1 MPARQTLTKL
11 RLSEVFTARRFID
24 LSAQKGFVHCTM
36 KQSLQ
41 LKLGQQ
47 LTMTPQLQQAIR
59 LLQLSTLDLQQEI
72 QEALES
78 NPMLE
83 VEEGFDSAGQSTDY
97 DGSEAD
103 NADYTRQQEIA
114 SDIPGDSTIDFSAS
128 ESYSATADSFQ
139 DGGDYKDSDSY
150 GESESFTETESFG
163 DTDVYG
169 EGDSF
174 SADSG
179 DWSEAIPSD
188 LPVDT
193 SWDDVYQ
200 ASSSGSSSNYDN
212 EDNDFES
219 RRAATDSL
227 YDHLMWQL
235 NLTPMS
241 DRDRILAM
249 AIIDA
254 VEPSGMLSVSIE
266 DIFEGLGTEIEDLE
280 LDEVVA
286 VQHRLQQFDPCGV
299 CSQNLS
305 ECLLVQLQQFDP
317 KTPFLEPAKLI
328 AKHYLQILG
337 SRDYRQLMRRT
348 KLKEAELSQ
357 AIALIQSLNPRPGDM
372 IASGDT
378 EYVIPDVFVEKRD
391 GRWMVELNPEIA
403 PRLRINADYASMVRR
418 ADSSSDNTFLKD
430 NLQEAR
436 WFLKS
441 LQSRNETLLKVA
453 SCIVEKQRGFLEY
466 GPEAMKPLVLHDIAE
481 IVEMHESTISRVTTQ
496 KYMHTPQGI
505 FELKYFFSSHVST
518 DSGGEC
524 SSTAI
529 RAIIK
534 KLVNAEN
541 PKKPLS
547 DSKITDLLAEQGIQ
561 VARRT
566 IAKYR
571 ESLNIPPSNERKT
584 I

>member
-1 MPARQTLTKL
+1 
-11 RLSEVFTARRFID
+11 
-24 LSAQKGFVHCTM
+24 M

-72 QEALES
+72 QEALDS

-83 VEEGFDSAGQSTDY
+83 VEDSFDTPSTPNEFEDSDY
-97 DGSEAD
+97 AR
-103 NADYTRQQEIA
+103 TQEIA
-114 SDIPGDSTIDFSAS
+114 TNSDGGTDDFS
-128 ESYSATADSFQ
+128 ESYSAEMTYKETSSEKFGDESFSESSFSDGESFGEADSF
-139 DGGDYKDSDSY
+139 
-150 GESESFTETESFG
+150 GEGFG
-163 DTDVYG
+163 DTDNYAG
-169 EGDSF
+169 TDDYSQ
-174 SADSG
+174 SATE
-179 DWSEAIPSD
+179 WNEAIPAD

-200 ASSSGSSSNYDN
+200 TSQSSSSSNYDN
-212 EDNDFES
+212 EDSDFES

-241 DRDRILAM
+241 DRDRVIAM

-254 VEPSGMLSVSIE
+254 VEPSGMLSVTLE
-266 DIFEGLGTEIEDLE
+266 DIHSGLITEWDDLE

-286 VQHRLQQFDPCGV
+286 VQRRIQQFDPCGA
-299 CSQNLS
+299 CSQNLA
-305 ECLLVQLQQFDP
+305 ECLTVQLNQFDSA
-317 KTPFLEPAKLI
+317 TPFLAEAKLI
-328 AKHYLQILG
+328 AKQYLPLLA
-337 SRDYRQLMRRT
+337 SRDFRQLMRRT
-348 KLKEAELSQ
+348 KLKEEELSQ
-357 AIALIQSLNPRPGDM
+357 AVSLIQSLNPRPGDM
-372 IASGDT
+372 IASGET
-378 EYVIPDVFVEKRD
+378 EYVVPDVFVEKRE
-391 GRWMVELNPEIA
+391 GRWVVELNPEIA
-403 PRLRINADYASMVRR
+403 PRLRINSDYASLVKR

-466 GPEAMKPLVLHDIAE
+466 GAEAMKPLVLHDIAE

-496 KYMHTPQGI
+496 KFMHTPQGI

-529 RAIIK
+529 RALIK
-534 KLVNAEN
+534 KLVSAEN

-547 DSKITDLLAEQGIQ
+547 DSKITDLLGEQGIQ

-584 I
+584 L

>member
-1 MPARQTLTKL
+1 
-11 RLSEVFTARRFID
+11 
-24 LSAQKGFVHCTM
+24 M

-83 VEEGFDSAGQSTDY
+83 VEEIFDSPGSTNEY
-97 DGSEAD
+97 EGSELD
-103 NADYTRQQEIA
+103 KADYTRQLEIA
-114 SDIPGDSTIDFSAS
+114 AESGTDHGTDFTAS
-128 ESYSATADSFQ
+128 ENFSTTADNFSETTNFSDTESF
-139 DGGDYKDSDSY
+139 GA
-150 GESESFTETESFG
+150 GESESFG
-163 DTDVYG
+163 DSELYG
-169 EGDSF
+169 EGDGF
-174 SADSG
+174 SADTPE
-179 DWSEAIPSD
+179 WSDSIPSD

-200 ASSSGSSSNYDN
+200 SSSSGSSSNYDN

-254 VEPSGMLSVSIE
+254 VEPSGMLSITIE
-266 DIFEGLGTEIEDLE
+266 EIFEGMRGDFEDLE
-280 LDEVVA
+280 LDEVEA

-305 ECLLVQLQQFDP
+305 ECLLVQLQQLDP
-317 KTPFLEPAKLI
+317 KTPFLEAAKLI
-328 AKHYLQILG
+328 TKQYLPVLG

-348 KLKEAELSQ
+348 KLKESELST
-357 AIALIQSLNPRPGDM
+357 AVALIQSLNPRPGDM
-372 IASGDT
+372 IANGDT
-378 EYVIPDVFVEKRD
+378 EYVIPDVFVDKRD
-391 GRWMVELNPEIA
+391 GRWIVELNPDIA
-403 PRLRINADYASMVRR
+403 PRLRINSDYASMVKR
-418 ADSSSDNTFLKD
+418 ADSSTDNTFLKD

-453 SCIVEKQRGFLEY
+453 SCIVEKQRGFLDY

-534 KLVNAEN
+534 KLVSAEN

-547 DSKITDLLAEQGIQ
+547 DSKITDLLGEQGIQ